1 MSDAM
6 DVALLRS
13 WIGRTAEAT
22 DIVTPRL
29 ADEFL
34 ATFAPH
40 IGPEEDGPENGGP
53 RNGGAPL
60 GIHWCLS
67 PAIAPATGLGADGH
81 PAKGGFLPPVP
92 LPRRMWAGGEL
103 EVRGA
108 LRVGDTVVRRS
119 RIEDVAVKSGRSGTL
134 CFVAVRHEYDAGRGV
149 AISERHDIV
158 YRDATPPA
166 SSAPPAPGPE
176 PRPAARAPV
185 DLSWVVRADPVL
197 LFRYSAMTFNG
208 HRIHYDL
215 PYVTKTEGYAG
226 LVVHG
231 PIQATLLL
239 HMAARLGQGAP
250 ARFSYR
256 GQSPLIAGQDFA
268 VRGTV
273 GPGGA
278 VECWTENEAGAVCMR
293 ASAPAAGAA

>member
-1 MSDAM
+1 MDA
-6 DVALLRS
+6 ALLRS

-40 IGPEEDGPENGGP
+40 FGAEAGA
-53 RNGGAPL
+53 APL

-67 PAIAPATGLGADGH
+67 PAIAPADGLGHDGH

-92 LPRRMWAGGEL
+92 LPRRMWAGGEIEL
-103 EVRGA
+103 RGP

-119 RIEDVAVKSGRSGTL
+119 RIEDVSVKSGRSGTL

-149 AISERHDIV
+149 AVSERHDIV
-158 YRDATPPA
+158 YRGAATPGAPAPA
-166 SSAPPAPGPE
+166 SAPAERTPP
-176 PRPAARAPV
+176 
-185 DLSWVVRADPVL
+185 DLSWQVAADPVL

-215 PYVTKTEGYAG
+215 PYVTQQEGYAG

-239 HMAARLGQGAP
+239 NMATRLGKGAP

-256 GQSPLIAGQDFA
+256 GQSPLIAGQAF
-268 VRGTV
+268 TV
-273 GPGGA
+273 HGVAGADGA
-278 VECWTENEAGAVCMR
+278 VSCWTEDAAGTVCMR
-293 ASAPAAGAA
+293 AGVLALGTA

>member
-1 MSDAM
+1 MNNEL
-6 DVALLRS
+6 DVPLLRS

-22 DIVTPRL
+22 DIITPRL

-40 IGPEEDGPENGGP
+40 LGTQDGQ
-53 RNGGAPL
+53 APL

-67 PAIAPATGLGADGH
+67 PAIAPADGLGHDGH
-81 PAKGGFLPPVP
+81 PPKGGFLPPVP
-92 LPRRMWAGGEL
+92 LPRRMWAGGEMAVHGPL
-103 EVRGA
+103 Q
-108 LRVGDTVVRRS
+108 VGDTVVRRS
-119 RIEDVAVKSGRSGTL
+119 RIEDVTVKAGRTGKL

-158 YRDATPPA
+158 YRDAT
-166 SSAPPAPGPE
+166 SSNAA
-176 PRPAARAPV
+176 PAAPATTVTAETNRAPAM
-185 DLSWVVRADPVL
+185 LTWPVVADSVL
-197 LFRYSAMTFNG
+197 LFRYSAITFNG

-215 PYVTKTEGYAG
+215 PYVTGEEGYAG

-239 HMAARLGQGAP
+239 NMASQLGQGAP

-256 GQSPLIAGQDFA
+256 GLSPLIAGRTF
-268 VRGTV
+268 VVCGSSH
-273 GPGGA
+273 PEGGA
-278 VECWTENEAGAVCMR
+278 ECWTEDASGTVCMLAS
-293 ASAPAAGAA
+293 ASAPGAG